1 MENYYSSSAITRKN
15 ENEVAY
21 FMNKLEA
28 AEFISRHES
37 KLVNHPI
44 LRGRYAE
51 RFDAVSQVKIKVLGA
66 KIENGQLLGFTKD
79 QLATPRTTSEWLT
92 FFAGHARARLGI
104 LVNQATAWYHPDIQ
118 HPGASD
124 DPEDDLSSSEAAFVR
139 GIDGDAPMAKRGPAP
154 EAPETERKPE
164 AEHGPETDATDTAEV
179 PSAWDVPRKPD
190 AYTKWRKEQRR
201 KLLRILGYI
210 EYEKDRHARN
220 CRSDFDRE
228 RLRGEVRE
236 EVLKILQDARFSDRD
251 IKGYFLAVFGEYRAK
266 EILAM
271 MPEFKSVTNIDRAK
285 CVMNKAVRDAA
296 LRPGSRL
303 AFLYAA

>member
-1 MENYYSSSAITRKN
+1 MENNHSSSAIMRNN
-15 ENEVAY
+15 EHEVAY

-118 HPGASD
+118 HPCAA
-124 DPEDDLSSSEAAFVR
+124 EDSEDGLSAPEAAFVR
-139 GIDGDAPMAKRGPAP
+139 GTDGDAPMAKRGPAP
-154 EAPETERKPE
+154 DTLETEREPD
-164 AEHGPETDATDTAEV
+164 AERGPETDAADE

-190 AYTKWRKEQRR
+190 AYAKWRKEQRR
-201 KLLRILGYI
+201 KLMRILDYI
-210 EYEKDRHARN
+210 EYEKARRASN
-220 CRSDFDRE
+220 GRIDADRE

-266 EILAM
+266 EILTV
-271 MPEFKSVTNIDRAK
+271 MPEFKSVANIDRAK
-285 CVMNKAVRDAA
+285 CVMNKAVREAA